1 MVYKMIYAM
10 LLTLLYDCKEWE
22 VTLILSFYLQESE
35 KECRKRL
42 PLLADGKRMLFGL
55 PVVSV
60 DFLVPADMLVCVG
73 EVA

>member
-42 PLLADGKRMLFGL
+42 PFWVDGKRMLFGL

>member
-1 MVYKMIYAM
+1 MIYAM
-10 LLTLLYDCKEWE
+10 LITLLYDCKEWE

-42 PLLADGKRMLFGL
+42 PLWGDGKRMLFGL
-55 PVVSV
+55 PVVLV

>member
-1 MVYKMIYAM
+1 MIYAM

-42 PLLADGKRMLFGL
+42 LLWVDGKRMLFGL

-60 DFLVPADMLVCVG
+60 DFLVPTDMLVCVG

>member
-1 MVYKMIYAM
+1 MVYKMIYTM
-10 LLTLLYDCKEWE
+10 FLTLLYDCKEWE
-22 VTLILSFYLQESE
+22 VTLHLSFYLQESE
-35 KECRKRL
+35 KVCRWRM
-42 PLLADGKRMLFGL
+42 PLWADGKRMLFGM

>member
-1 MVYKMIYAM
+1 MIYAM

-42 PLLADGKRMLFGL
+42 PLWGLMAKGCYLGCQSYRLTFLCRLTCWSVSGK
-55 PVVSV
+55 
-60 DFLVPADMLVCVG
+60 
-73 EVA
+73 